1 MLRLTCFPNQGITE
15 VDLAL
20 VRNPLGT
27 HKKQTGDITLDVN
40 HLVGAGP
47 QPEALNRQQEVM
59 SRNGRKTQT
68 EKAQRM

>member
-1 MLRLTCFPNQGITE
+1 M
-15 VDLAL
+15 

-27 HKKQTGDITLDVN
+27 HKKQTGNLTLDVN

-47 QPEALNRQQEVM
+47 QSEALNRQQEVM